1 MKRHIISAALAFV
14 SLFIVA
20 GGLTVAKPAY
30 AGRSAC
36 SAGYVCAWQNA
47 GWTGTMA
54 MYDPGYIQS
63 LPGSCLNIQNSSLQD
78 EISSLASYSSAELRF
93 YSNINCAPSNS
104 FIDLFGM
111 AQIKDLKGTGFNDGI
126 SSVGAP

>member
-1 MKRHIISAALAFV
+1 MKRHALRAALAFV

-36 SAGYVCAWQNA
+36 STGYVCAWQNS

-78 EISSLASYSSAELRF
+78 EISSLASYGTELRF
-93 YSNINCAPSNS
+93 YNNIGCSGGS
-104 FIDLFGM
+104 FIDLFGGQ
-111 AQIKDLKGTGFNDGI
+111 QIKDLAGSGFNDAI
-126 SSVGAP
+126 SSVGTP